1 MDKRTKLF
9 IKILD
14 TKIELNEYTDVEEVA
29 EWTHYGTDEFLP
41 TVDLLVARTD
51 ALVNGFE
58 LNHTVKELKKK
69 LSDNQFM
76 LRLGKAVHRCRKW
89 HECGIDIPFRLFVL
103 PDYIGA
109 NVRIML
115 KKVLRRGEVHGR
127 GR

>member
-1 MDKRTKLF
+1 MDKQTKLF

-29 EWTHYGTDEFLP
+29 EWTHYRTDEFLS
-41 TVDLLVARTD
+41 TVDLLAARTD
-51 ALVNGFE
+51 ALVNGFR

-89 HECGIDIPFRLFVL
+89 HERGIDIPFRLFVL

-109 NVRIML
+109 NIRIML
-115 KKVLRRGEVHGR
+115 KKVFKKEEDHGQ